1 MTESKQGA
9 DPSVAD
15 LVKQATEQMSRLV
28 RDELKLARVEM
39 AEKGRRA
46 GMGAG
51 LLRAGGMVALYG
63 VGALLAA
70 IGLGLA
76 EAMPGWLAALIV
88 AVVLF
93 ATAGVMA
100 LVGRRRISQAV
111 PPVPAEAVRSV
122 KADVDEVKERVHR

>member
-51 LLRAGGMVALYG
+51 LLGAGGMVALYG